1 MISFILGFSIC
12 LNIVLFLIVF
22 FYFKIKDDDFGKF
35 KKRRIKNVKDKEFT
49 KEDFKDIDYDFFG
62 HDF

>member
-1 MISFILGFSIC
+1 MINFILGFSIC

-22 FYFKIKDDDFGKF
+22 FYFKLKDDDFNKI
-35 KKRRIKNVKDKEFT
+35 KKRGIKNVKDKEFS
-49 KEDFKDIDYDFFG
+49 KEDFENIDYDFFG